1 MIKVVFLGF
10 GNVNSH
16 LFNTLNK
23 STEVSILQVF
33 NRNQIRI
40 NSPFENIPF
49 TDDILRIV
57 DADVYIIG
65 IPDDAISSFSESLAF
80 QNKLVVH
87 TSGGAAMNT
96 LSSKNRRGIFYP
108 LQTFSKQRK
117 VDFKNIPICIEAEN
131 PDDLQTLRKLGKTI
145 SENVVEISSEKRAKL
160 HLAAVFVNNFVN
172 HLYEIGG
179 EILNE
184 EGLPFDLLKPL
195 IAETASKIKT
205 LTPEEAQTGPA
216 KRNDKKTIEKHL
228 HLLADSPYTK
238 LYELFTEQLNQKY
251 GKEL

>member
-40 NSPFENIPF
+40 NSPFEHIPF

-145 SENVVEISSEKRAKL
+145 SENVVEISSEKMNKAN
-160 HLAAVFVNNFVN
+160 VF
-172 HLYEIGG
+172 
-179 EILNE
+179 
-184 EGLPFDLLKPL
+184 
-195 IAETASKIKT
+195 
-205 LTPEEAQTGPA
+205 
-216 KRNDKKTIEKHL
+216 
-228 HLLADSPYTK
+228 
-238 LYELFTEQLNQKY
+238 
-251 GKEL
+251 